1 MNDKTL
7 KTVGYILRGI
17 WFFLKITI
25 IIIAVIS
32 LMAAG
37 YIVSRDIANVYIIT
51 TDGMKL
57 RAGVALGTEDSG
69 DLYKFFSGTFVANDA
84 ELSNG
89 KYDNYVIRDFEYK
102 IKLKSLWCNPWRKTA
117 EVTFVEN
124 VKNISGVSS
133 NTQEGDEEVE
143 IPEWPRRELKI
154 SFINIEDKW
163 LINDIVVREYLEPEP
178 TPTDEPEISSF
189 AEGMTPTPNPS

>member
-25 IIIAVIS
+25 VIIAVIS

-37 YIVSRDIANVYIIT
+37 YIVARDIANVYIIT

-69 DLYKFFSGTFVANDA
+69 DLYKFFSGTFVGNDT
-84 ELSNG
+84 ELTNG
-89 KYDNYVIRDFEYK
+89 KYDGYVIRDFEYNL
-102 IKLKSLWCNPWRKTA
+102 KLKSLWCNPWRKTA
-117 EVTFVEN
+117 EVTIIET
-124 VKNISGVSS
+124 VKSINGVSN
-133 NTQEGDEEVE
+133 NTQEGDKAVE

-154 SFINIEDKW
+154 SFINLEEKW
-163 LINDIVVREYLEPEP
+163 LINDIVVREYLEPES
-178 TPTDEPEISSF
+178 TPTDEPEIISTP
-189 AEGMTPTPNPS
+189 EGMTLTPSST